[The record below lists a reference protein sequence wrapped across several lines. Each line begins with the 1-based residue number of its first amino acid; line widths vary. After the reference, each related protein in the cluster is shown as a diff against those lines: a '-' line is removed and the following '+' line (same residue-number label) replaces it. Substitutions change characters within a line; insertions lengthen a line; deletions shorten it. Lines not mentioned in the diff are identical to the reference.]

1 MCTGRMYF
9 KSRLHRGRSFVH
21 FLCSSP
27 CGPLSASQAL
37 PAVSKREALFDLE
50 WSPLPLCSSNETR
63 KFIVL
68 PKHKLQGF
76 THDRGFRGINE
87 LGVLGELRL
96 DLLLNP

>member
-1 MCTGRMYF
+1 M
-9 KSRLHRGRSFVH
+9 V
-21 FLCSSP
+21 
-27 CGPLSASQAL
+27 AI
-37 PAVSKREALFDLE
+37 AVMLVQRDAE
-50 WSPLPLCSSNETR
+50 
-63 KFIVL
+63 FIVL